1 MIRCYRACLHALL
14 FLSWMSLP
22 VLAQEKAS
30 SPWTHQLVG
39 DVTANQVALKDWAAG
54 GDDASA

>member
-1 MIRCYRACLHALL
+1 
-14 FLSWMSLP
+14 MSLP
-22 VLAQEKAS
+22 VLAQEKTS